1 MSLAAAQL
9 VHMSRVKF
17 EILTVEL
24 PADVKL
30 GDSEKN
36 IIASKDRG
44 GHGV

>member
-1 MSLAAAQL
+1 MHENLSMNQNE
-9 VHMSRVKF
+9 KNF
-17 EILTVEL
+17 NLTVEL